1 MDNLFSTIPTMQGD
15 RVTLRRLT
23 EANAG
28 SLKELT
34 DSEKVYRYLPTFLYE
49 QKYEDKAFVIRRL
62 YDECLES
69 SLILGVFIGDTFCGL
84 AEIYGYFAPLSK
96 VSVGYRLLEKW
107 WGQGIATETLGVIV
121 KYLFGETDVKVITA
135 STMTENK
142 ASTNVLKKNG
152 FKHMSYTVL
161 ENWGYHKLIL
171 TEKWINTKH
180 DQPYRFRDHHSQ
192 N

>member
-1 MDNLFSTIPTMQGD
+1 MQGD

-107 WGQGIATETLGVIV
+107 YRNAGRDGQVSVRRNRRQGHHG
-121 KYLFGETDVKVITA
+121 
-135 STMTENK
+135 
-142 ASTNVLKKNG
+142 
-152 FKHMSYTVL
+152 KH
-161 ENWGYHKLIL
+161 
-171 TEKWINTKH
+171 H
-180 DQPYRFRDHHSQ
+180 DRKQSVHQRA
-192 N
+192 

>member
-1 MDNLFSTIPTMQGD
+1 MIKQLFSEIPCLRGE
-15 RVTLRRLT
+15 RITLKALT
-23 EANAG
+23 PDDAG
-28 SLKELT
+28 SLRNMTE
-34 DSEKVYRYLPTFLYE
+34 SEAVYRYLPTFLYE

-121 KYLFGETDVKVITA
+121 
-135 STMTENK
+135 
-142 ASTNVLKKNG
+142 
-152 FKHMSYTVL
+152 
-161 ENWGYHKLIL
+161 
-171 TEKWINTKH
+171 
-180 DQPYRFRDHHSQ
+180 P
-192 N
+192 